1 MNAKILISLQ
11 LTSLIVMLGTAE
23 LLFVSTIPTIVFI
36 TSLALFA
43 KSSIYISKNSKRLL
57 RELEKK
63 DLYSQISSRTK

>member
-43 KSSIYISKNSKRLL
+43 KSSIYISKNEKWLL
-57 RELEKK
+57 NDNDE
-63 DLYSQISSRTK
+63 Q

>member
-11 LTSLIVMLGTAE
+11 LTSVIVMLGTAE

-43 KSSIYISKNSKRLL
+43 KSSIYISKNEKWLL
-57 RELEKK
+57 NDNDE
-63 DLYSQISSRTK
+63 Q